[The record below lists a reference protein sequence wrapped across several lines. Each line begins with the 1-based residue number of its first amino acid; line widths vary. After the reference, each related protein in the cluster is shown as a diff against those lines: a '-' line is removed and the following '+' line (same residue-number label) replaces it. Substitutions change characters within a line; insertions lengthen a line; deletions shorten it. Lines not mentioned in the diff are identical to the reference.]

1 MKGYTGTGD
10 RGETSLYGGTRVGK
24 ENPRVEAYGTVDE
37 LNSQIGVV
45 RALVK
50 GGRIDKVLRVVQR
63 DLFTLGG
70 DLASEV
76 ASAKVPRVE
85 RRQLVGLEKV
95 LGEIHDELSPLRRF
109 VLPTGSVVGAELHVA
124 RSVCRRAERSVVAL
138 ARVEPVSPEIVPYL
152 NRLSSLLFELARL
165 ANKMDGVNE
174 EEWVHDQYGLENP
187 RDGGKRD

>member
-24 ENPRVEAYGTVDE
+24 ENSRVEAYGAVDE

-50 GGRIDKVLRVVQR
+50 RGRIDEVLRVVQG
-63 DLFTLGG
+63 DLFVLGG

-85 RRQLVGLEKV
+85 RMRVVGLEKV
-95 LGEIHDELSPLRRF
+95 VDGVYGELSPLRRF
-109 VLPTGSVVGAELHVA
+109 VLPAGGVVGAELHVA
-124 RSVCRRAERSVVAL
+124 RSVCRRAERRVVSL
-138 ARVEPVSPEIVPYL
+138 ARMEHVNPEVVPYL
-152 NRLSSLLFELARL
+152 NRLSSLLFVLARL
-165 ANKMDGVNE
+165 ANKMDGVRE
-174 EEWVHDQYGLENP
+174 EEWVHH
-187 RDGGKRD
+187 